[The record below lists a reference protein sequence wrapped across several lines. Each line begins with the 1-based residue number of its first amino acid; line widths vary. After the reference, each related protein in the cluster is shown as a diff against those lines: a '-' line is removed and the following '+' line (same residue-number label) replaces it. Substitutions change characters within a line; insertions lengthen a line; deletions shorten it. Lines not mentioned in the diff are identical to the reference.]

1 MNAKQA
7 ENLERAGQVLDGIRT
22 FLKNRATLYASSTK
36 VEDLTK
42 IKLPPHL
49 KRSAEGHAQG
59 FSMNYSD
66 QDNSIHER
74 YIFRTKIIDFNKL
87 KGKLEGKRYSENLD
101 AITFEKAEFGN
112 TEVRVDTIEVAKK
125 MGNNDQS
132 KIDAFELFE
141 ILAES
146 LITPQELAKQL
157 DKDNKADLN
166 EQNKENSGN
175 ESQVIEGNGMPSDTE
190 T

>member
-1 MNAKQA
+1 MNSKQT

-22 FLKNRATLYASSTK
+22 FLKNRAAVYASSTK
-36 VEDLTK
+36 IEDLTK

-49 KRSAEGHAQG
+49 KKSAEGHTQG

-87 KGKLEGKRYSENLD
+87 KGKLEGKMYLENLD

-112 TEVRVDTIEVAKK
+112 TEVRVDTIEVAKR
-125 MGNNDQS
+125 MGDKEQS

-146 LITPQELAKQL
+146 LITSQELAEQL
-157 DKDNKADLN
+157 DKENKADSN
-166 EQNKENSGN
+166 EQNKEDRGN
-175 ESQVIEGNGMPSDTE
+175 EPQDTADGVPSDNE